1 MLQYLANFWF
11 SIGICAV
18 GVIFIVENG
27 QILKKTICPS
37 GHTELC
43 SAFRH
48 RQKLNVVI
56 KRLGIFFLIT
66 DVGDDENK
74 HNMEKFIYGHVD
86 NSFKIIRQI
95 IESVSVVPSRLVC
108 VCVRRVGT
116 LKHVHRC
123 MDLWTERDVRL
134 VHVIQGDRNKMSV
147 QVNE

>member
-1 MLQYLANFWF
+1 MAKNLSAYVAVFGQF

-37 GHTELC
+37 GHTEIC

-108 VCVRRVGT
+108 VCVCAACRYIETCSSMYGFMNR
-116 LKHVHRC
+116 KRC
-123 MDLWTERDVRL
+123 
-134 VHVIQGDRNKMSV
+134 
-147 QVNE
+147 

>member
-1 MLQYLANFWF
+1 MAKNLSAYVAVFGQFLIILWEFCL
-11 SIGICAV
+11 SI
-18 GVIFIVENG
+18 G

-37 GHTELC
+37 GHTELR

-108 VCVRRVGT
+108 VCAACRYIETCSSMYGFMNR
-116 LKHVHRC
+116 KRC
-123 MDLWTERDVRL
+123 
-134 VHVIQGDRNKMSV
+134 
-147 QVNE
+147 